1 MKRKIISKKLWK
13 LRPRTL
19 EIHGGGDFSDHE
31 LRPVVDR
38 VTAYPL
44 GSFERA
50 KRLFAGEER
59 GFIYTRINNRT
70 VDRLEKRVAALEGA
84 EAGLATS
91 SGMSAI
97 LMISVHLAHSGGHI
111 VSSNRLYGGVLH
123 LFRELLPKLGISVTF
138 VENPYDLGEWER
150 AIRPN
155 TKFLALEN
163 PSNPLIDLFDPKP
176 LVRLAHSHGTKL
188 VVDNTL
194 ATPVLMQPLKFG
206 VDIVWHSLSKYFGD
220 GEVIG
225 GCILGKKQLID
236 DLRFS
241 WFRTLGPCMSPDN
254 AAIFLSHSES
264 LFGRMAEH
272 SKNTLTVAR
281 FLSKHPMVKR
291 IFYPAV
297 GLRARANKKIM
308 PKGFGGLMAF
318 EIKGGKRDAKKVLES
333 LRLFWHAPNI
343 GESRSLV
350 IHPATTT
357 HGQLTKEELAKA
369 GITQGILRLSI
380 GREDPIDLIED
391 LRQALA
397 TI

>member
-1 MKRKIISKKLWK
+1 
-13 LRPRTL
+13 
-19 EIHGGGDFSDHE
+19 
-31 LRPVVDR
+31 
-38 VTAYPL
+38 
-44 GSFERA
+44 
-50 KRLFAGEER
+50 
-59 GFIYTRINNRT
+59 
-70 VDRLEKRVAALEGA
+70 
-84 EAGLATS
+84 
-91 SGMSAI
+91 
-97 LMISVHLAHSGGHI
+97 
-111 VSSNRLYGGVLH
+111 
-123 LFRELLPKLGISVTF
+123 
-138 VENPYDLGEWER
+138 
-150 AIRPN
+150 
-155 TKFLALEN
+155 
-163 PSNPLIDLFDPKP
+163 
-176 LVRLAHSHGTKL
+176 
-188 VVDNTL
+188 
-194 ATPVLMQPLKFG
+194 
-206 VDIVWHSLSKYFGD
+206 
-220 GEVIG
+220 
-225 GCILGKKQLID
+225 
-236 DLRFS
+236 
-241 WFRTLGPCMSPDN
+241 
-254 AAIFLSHSES
+254 
-264 LFGRMAEH
+264 
-272 SKNTLTVAR
+272 NTLTVAR

>member
-111 VSSNRLYGGVLH
+111 VSSNKLYGGVLH

-236 DLRFS
+236 DLRFG

>member
-111 VSSNRLYGGVLH
+111 VSSNKLYGGVLH

>member
-1 MKRKIISKKLWK
+1 MKKKLSAKNLWK

-19 EIHGGGDFSDHE
+19 EIHGGGDFKDHE

-50 KRLFAGEER
+50 KRLFEGKEG
-59 GFIYTRINNRT
+59 GFIYSRINNRT
-70 VDRLEKRVAALEGA
+70 VDRLEKRVAVLEGA

-97 LMISVHLAHSGGHI
+97 LIISLHLANGGGHI

-123 LFRELLPKLGISVTF
+123 LFRELLPKLGIEVTLL
-138 VENPYDLGEWER
+138 ENPYDLDEWER
-150 AIRPN
+150 AIRSN
-155 TKFLALEN
+155 TRFLALEN
-163 PSNPLIDLFDPKP
+163 PSNPLIDLFDPRPIAKI
-176 LVRLAHSHGTKL
+176 AHRHGIKL
-188 VVDNTL
+188 VIDNTL
-194 ATPVLMQPLKFG
+194 ATPALAQPLKRG
-206 VDIVWHSLSKYFGD
+206 ADIVWHSLSKYFGD

-225 GCILGKKQLID
+225 GCIVGKKRLID
-236 DLRFS
+236 DMRLG

-254 AAIFLSHSES
+254 AAIFLSHAES
-264 LFGRMAEH
+264 LFGRVMEH
-272 SKNTLTVAR
+272 SKNALRVAR
-281 FLSKHPMVKR
+281 FLSKHPKVR
-291 IFYPAV
+291 RVFYPAF
-297 GLRARANKKIM
+297 GPRARENKKIM
-308 PKGFGGLMAF
+308 PQGFGGLMAF
-318 EIKGGKRDAKKVLES
+318 EIKGGRRDAKRVLES

-369 GITQGILRLSI
+369 EITQGTLRLSI
-380 GREDPIDLIED
+380 GREDPLDLIED
-391 LRQALA
+391 LKLALA
-397 TI
+397 KI